1 MQLVHMA
8 YRDHHKDQPEDRL
21 EDQLENRLED
31 PGEEKIGESNI
42 INIIVI
48 TDNKMSYHGC
58 HLQHSQLIKNSK
70 LKLKAYKHLHRYNLV
85 GLKLVTVL

>member
-1 MQLVHMA
+1 MA
-8 YRDHHKDQPEDRL
+8 YSNHHEDQPED
-21 EDQLENRLED
+21 RLED

-58 HLQHSQLIKNSK
+58 HLQHSLLIKNS
-70 LKLKAYKHLHRYNLV
+70 LKYTNIYIDIIWL
-85 GLKLVTVL
+85 G